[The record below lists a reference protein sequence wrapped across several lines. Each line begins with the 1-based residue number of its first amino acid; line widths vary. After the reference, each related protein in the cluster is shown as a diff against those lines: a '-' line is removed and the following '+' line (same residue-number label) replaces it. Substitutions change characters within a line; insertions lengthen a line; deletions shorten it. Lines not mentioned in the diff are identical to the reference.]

1 MPDVAKAAV
10 LVTGGAGFIGS
21 NLVRG
26 LLDSGAAAVHIVD
39 NLLSS
44 ERVSVPAD
52 PRVVFTEGSIADD
65 GVLANVGD
73 DYDYVF
79 HLCTYHGN
87 QNSIQNP
94 LADHE
99 HNQWTTLRLFER
111 IKGFRRVR
119 KVVYAG
125 AGCAVARRTS
135 DQAQATVEDAPIPAQ
150 MDSPYAI
157 SKVVGEF
164 YALYYHAHAGLP
176 TVRARFQ
183 NVYGPGE
190 ILGAGR
196 WRGTPATVWRNVI
209 PTFVYKAIKRQA
221 LPLEGGGAATRD
233 FIYVGDIV
241 RGLLLCATIGASG
254 DVYNLASGVETA
266 ILDLAD
272 LVNQITGNPTPVEIL
287 PARTWDHSARRFGST
302 AKARAL
308 LGFQA
313 QVPLRDG
320 LIRTIAW
327 TREHLPLIE
336 ACTHRHDVAMRTAA
350 HHGSPLRQA
359 HAREAE

>member
-1 MPDVAKAAV
+1 MQGVAKAAV

-26 LLDSGAAAVHIVD
+26 LLDGGAAAVHVVD

-44 ERVSVPAD
+44 ERGSVPSD

-65 GVLANVGD
+65 GVLAKIGD
-73 DYDYVF
+73 EYDYIF

-99 HNQWTTLRLFER
+99 HNQLTTLALFER
-111 IKGFRRVR
+111 ITGFRRVR

-125 AGCAVARRTS
+125 AGCAVAGRTTG
-135 DQAQATVEDAPIPAQ
+135 DTQATLEDAPISLA

-196 WRGTPATVWRNVI
+196 WRGTAATVWRNVI

-221 LPLEGGGAATRD
+221 LPLEGAGAATRD
-233 FIYVGDIV
+233 FIYVDDIV
-241 RGLLLCATIGASG
+241 RGLLLCATIGAPG

-266 ILDLAD
+266 IVDLAH
-272 LVNQITGNPTPVEIL
+272 LVNELTGNSTPVKIL
-287 PARTWDHSARRFGST
+287 SARGWDHSERRFGST
-302 AKARAL
+302 AKALAR
-308 LGFQA
+308 LGFQV
-313 QVPLRDG
+313 QVPLRTG
-320 LIRTIAW
+320 LIRTIEW
-327 TREHLPLIE
+327 TRVHLPLIE
-336 ACTHRHDVAMRTAA
+336 ACMQRHDAAMRTASR
-350 HHGSPLRQA
+350 HGSPLRPA
-359 HAREAE
+359 NVRETG